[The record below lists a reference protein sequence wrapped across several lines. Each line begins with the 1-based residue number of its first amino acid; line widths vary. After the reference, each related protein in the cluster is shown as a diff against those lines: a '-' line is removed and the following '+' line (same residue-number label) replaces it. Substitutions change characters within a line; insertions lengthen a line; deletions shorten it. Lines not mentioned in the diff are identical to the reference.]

1 MKQSVLSS
9 SVSLSDQSKAIILGS
24 LLGDGSLKINER
36 YQNARFSFRH
46 SIHQADYFH
55 WKVNALQEIAGE
67 SSVWVQKN
75 DGGYSRSDKLR
86 FQSRALPALTEL
98 YRLTHKQKRLVIRRK
113 WLNMMTPLSLA
124 IWWFDDGSIITNG
137 RRGVLCTDGFDRE
150 SVKILAQYL
159 NTVWKIK
166 TSLGA
171 IGRKRDGKQ
180 EKYWRLWI
188 RSSEELKKLLRIIIP
203 YVPVVSV
210 LPKVMML
217 YRDSQLQQ
225 RWISEVAKLSSFSE
239 TVVAK
244 AVTAKKARWKAFRE

>member
-1 MKQSVLSS
+1 M
-9 SVSLSDQSKAIILGS
+9 SLSDQTKAIILGS

-46 SIHQADYFH
+46 SVHQADYFH
-55 WKVNALQEIAGE
+55 WKVRALQEIASE
-67 SSVWVQKN
+67 SNVWVQKN
-75 DGGYSRSDKLR
+75 DGGYGQSDKLR

-137 RRGVLCTDGFDRE
+137 RRGVLCTDGFDRG
-150 SVKILAQYL
+150 SVKILVQYL
-159 NTVWKIK
+159 DTVWKIK

-171 IGRKRDGKQ
+171 VGRKRDGKQ
-180 EKYWRLWI
+180 EEYWRLWI
-188 RSSEELKKLLRIIIP
+188 RSSQELVKFLHIIVP
-203 YVPVVSV
+203 YVPVASL

-225 RWISEVAKLSSFSE
+225 RWISEVTKLSNFSE
-239 TVVAK
+239 AAIAK
-244 AVTAKKARWKAFRE
+244 AVAVKKTRWKTFRE